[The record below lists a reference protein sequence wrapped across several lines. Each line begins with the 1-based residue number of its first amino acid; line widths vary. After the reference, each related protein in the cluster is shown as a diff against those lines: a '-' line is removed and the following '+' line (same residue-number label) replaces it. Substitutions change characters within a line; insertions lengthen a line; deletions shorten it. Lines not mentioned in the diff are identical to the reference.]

1 LQLWYYGKFQFGR
14 SHELQ
19 KRSVI
24 ENSIKGKIV
33 NNDDILEQVRS
44 LREEMKQLKYLLLG
58 EKEDTDFDIES
69 LDPDKR
75 SWYYDDTGV
84 KRKKDER

>member
-1 LQLWYYGKFQFGR
+1 
-14 SHELQ
+14 
-19 KRSVI
+19 
-24 ENSIKGKIV
+24 V